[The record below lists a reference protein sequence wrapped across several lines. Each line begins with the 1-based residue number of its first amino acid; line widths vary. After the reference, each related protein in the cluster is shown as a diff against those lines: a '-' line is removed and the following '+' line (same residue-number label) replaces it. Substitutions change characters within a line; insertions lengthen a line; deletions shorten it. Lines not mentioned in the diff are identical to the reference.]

1 MTTYGYLF
9 DSEDTDPLWD
19 ELYKQVVI
27 ALAPFHIAESVR
39 RMIPEYVSAIV
50 KNGPPGFMLRYL
62 VEGKHMDIFCAGCTG
77 APCCNKNDPI
87 AITYEDIKRIA
98 KREGISSKE
107 CIKRYFDHK
116 GELPG
121 ITGVSHKMRHTKPCA
136 WNDPA
141 TFRCTIYK
149 DRPSVCRNYPL
160 ERKKDSG
167 SGEAADSSAPLTPEG
182 EVGLGIAEYCNMAFN
197 MMKLAI
203 IELVRHEDLRV
214 TNPALMER
222 GEAAFCKVI
231 PSMQSIKDLNQA
243 QRFERHKLAVE
254 AMNEVIG
261 MSLDKLET
269 V

>member
-77 APCCNKNDPI
+77 APCCNANDPI
-87 AITYEDIKRIA
+87 AITFEDIKRIA
-98 KREGISSKE
+98 KRERISSKE

-116 GELPG
+116 DGLPG
-121 ITGVSHKMRHTKPCA
+121 VTHKMRYTKPCA
-136 WNDPA
+136 WNDPV

-160 ERKKDSG
+160 ERKKDV
-167 SGEAADSSAPLTPEG
+167 EG

-231 PSMQSIKDLNQA
+231 PSMQSIENLNQA